1 MSKNNNII
9 GISNEIQEVVSHIEC
24 HEVSDMVNMLVQKY
38 NTQTRFYCA
47 GAGRSLLVMRAFAM
61 RLMHLGYEVYVVGD
75 VNTPAISMHDVLIVG
90 SGSGE
95 TSALC
100 MMIDKAKTIGCK
112 VIHVTRNKRST
123 IAKKAD
129 RVLNIPIDILER
141 TIQPSGSIFE
151 QAMLVALDGL
161 VLDLVESMAL
171 LNAMSLDEFI
181 AIRHANLE

>member
-1 MSKNNNII
+1 MSNSSNMI

-24 HEVSDMVNMLVQKY
+24 HQVSEIVNMLTQKY
-38 NTQTRFYCA
+38 NTQTRVYCA

-61 RLMHLGYEVYVVGD
+61 RLMHLGYEAYVVGD
-75 VNTPAISMHDVLIVG
+75 VNTPAIGKPDVLIVG

-95 TSALC
+95 ISALC

-112 VIHVTRNKRST
+112 VIHITRNKTSS

-129 RVLNIPIDILER
+129 KVLNIPIDRLEQ
-141 TIQPSGSIFE
+141 TMQPSGSIFE

-161 VLDLVESMAL
+161 VLDLVESLAL
-171 LNAMSLDEFI
+171 LNVASLDEFI